1 MSAGVQNLA
10 AAKAAARLIRPA
22 AGGFPYL
29 AEVLRQAGVDRYECQ
44 LPSMRSIYFTQH
56 GPVVEQGAPLV
67 QGMHE
72 VPPFDR
78 DTFVAALRREQA
90 GEMSYLEFAAIAWS
104 AGVVRY
110 VVDLG
115 RHTCTYYG
123 LQDESFEEIYPGVS
137 LPQAVARTG

>member
-1 MSAGVQNLA
+1 MNTGVENLA
-10 AAKAAARLIRPA
+10 AAKAAAQRIRPK

-29 AEVLRQAGVDRYECQ
+29 AEALRQAGVSRYECH
-44 LPSMRSIYFTQH
+44 LPSMRNMYLTAH
-56 GPVVEQGAPLV
+56 GPVLDQGAPLV

-72 VPPFDR
+72 VPAFDR

-110 VVDLG
+110 VVDLDQ
-115 RHTCTYYG
+115 RTCRYYG